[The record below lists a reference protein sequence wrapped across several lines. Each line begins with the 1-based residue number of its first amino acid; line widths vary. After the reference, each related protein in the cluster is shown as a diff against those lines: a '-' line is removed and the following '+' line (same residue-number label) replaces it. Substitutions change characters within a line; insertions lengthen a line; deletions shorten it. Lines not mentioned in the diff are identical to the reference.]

1 MRTVETTLY
10 QFHELSPDNA
20 LIAVK
25 EYKKSFYSQVIP
37 IEEVWF
43 TSSGFIYP
51 IFN

>member
-1 MRTVETTLY
+1 MRTVETNLY
-10 QFHELSPDNA
+10 QFHELRPDNA
-20 LIAVK
+20 MIAVK

-43 TSSGFIYP
+43 TFGGFIYP